1 MRYSATVCVVG
12 FALTAMACG
21 GMKVELPPVQPE
33 SVMLYYPGRMP
44 DGNFKVL
51 ARLDETG
58 PESMTDQEL
67 VDRVRARAAD
77 LGADALIIDTIRTTT
92 EGQVNLDTNQPTEK
106 IIEARAIYFPSKHP
120 ELMETSDK

>member
-12 FALTAMACG
+12 LALTAMACG
-21 GMKVELPPVQPE
+21 GTKVELPAVQPE
-33 SVMLYYPGRMP
+33 SVTLYYPGRMP
-44 DGNFKVL
+44 DDNFKVL

-58 PESMTDQEL
+58 PETMTDQEL